1 MKSKIII
8 LLIVLFTISACVQ
21 SRTMVTHRA
30 TDNVMSCGETA
41 QRIGELDAIKKLTLK
56 EKNTK
61 SAVAGILFF
70 PAISGNR
77 ANARDT
83 INAVNA
89 RKQVLGDI
97 YQTNECVTD
106 IPIYSVEQ
114 IKRRIDNNQVL
125 ELQQ

>member
-1 MKSKIII
+1 MNHKLFI
-8 LLIVLFTISACVQ
+8 LIVFLFTLTACVQ

-30 TDNVMSCGETA
+30 TDNTMSCGETA

-61 SAVAGILFF
+61 SVVAGVLFF
-70 PAISGNR
+70 PAISGNQ

-89 RKQVLGDI
+89 RTQVLGDI
-97 YQTNECVTD
+97 YQANECVSD
-106 IPIYSVEQ
+106 IPVYSIEQ